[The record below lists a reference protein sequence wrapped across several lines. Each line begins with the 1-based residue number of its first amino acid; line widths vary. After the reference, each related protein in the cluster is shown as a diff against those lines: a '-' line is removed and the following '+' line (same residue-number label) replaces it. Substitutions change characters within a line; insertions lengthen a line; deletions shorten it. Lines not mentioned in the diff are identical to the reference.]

1 MDKKKLVITIR
12 NPYIFREYC
21 EFLLN
26 ELDSNFSILILVND
40 WKVPDSLRTLLDEF
54 SFHGNIQHRY
64 VPISRSRLGRMKNPF
79 KVLRLNEHDRYD
91 LQLADF
97 FNFSWS
103 KWATTNLLKPG
114 AKKLSFYGAATMLA
128 GLNTSK
134 EKQILLHRDFKAKI
148 RHITFLIKT
157 RGITSAGVI
166 TSIAVLDVSRS
177 MINRFFRK
185 PVFDVLDP
193 TCSSFHWTEHSFD
206 GYDEALFTQ
215 PEEVQLFTSINHGI
229 KANTVLMPGFQT
241 VEFCPT
247 SIFTQNNRLLLL
259 MSFDDS
265 VDLGKLNSARYAKY
279 ISDFCQEMQIGHI
292 SVRTHIGIG
301 SLNKRELKRILD
313 LTDFSYNFISSD
325 LPLHNFIS
333 QHVGAIGSPSSSLG
347 FLRDIGKGGYVYCI
361 DDETFASHPRV
372 ERLADVLFRK
382 DRIGVLSKYVTLI
395 KPSENSNIQ
404 FNVPRLS
411 DYLIAVANLT

>member
-1 MDKKKLVITIR
+1 LVITIR

-21 EFLLN
+21 ECLLN
-26 ELDSNFSILILVND
+26 ELHPNFSILILVND
-40 WKVPDSLRTLLDEF
+40 WKVPDSLRTLLAEF
-54 SFHGNIQHRY
+54 SSHGNIQHRY
-64 VPISRSRLGRMKNPF
+64 VPIRRSRLGRMKNPF
-79 KVLRLNEHDRYD
+79 KVLRLNENDRYD

-97 FNFSWS
+97 YNFSWS
-103 KWATTNLLKPG
+103 KWATANLLKPG

-128 GLNTSK
+128 GLNSSK
-134 EKQILLHRDFKAKI
+134 EEQFGVPRNFKGKL

-166 TSIAVLDVSRS
+166 TSITVLDVSRS
-177 MINRFFRK
+177 IINSFFRK
-185 PVFDVLDP
+185 PVFDVLDL

-241 VEFCPT
+241 VEFSRT
-247 SIFTQNNRLLLL
+247 SINAQNNQLLLL

-265 VDLGKLNSARYAKY
+265 VNLGELNRARYAKY
-279 ISDFCQEMQIGHI
+279 ISAFCQEMQIGHI

-301 SLNKRELKRILD
+301 SLSKRDLRRVLD
-313 LTDFSYNFISSD
+313 LTEISYNFISSD

-347 FLRDIGKGGYVYCI
+347 FLRDIGKGGYVFCI

-382 DRIGVLSKYVTLI
+382 DRIGVLSRDGTLI

-411 DYLIAVANLT
+411 DYLIGVANLS

>member
-1 MDKKKLVITIR
+1 MPRGT
-12 NPYIFREYC
+12 
-21 EFLLN
+21 
-26 ELDSNFSILILVND
+26 
-40 WKVPDSLRTLLDEF
+40 
-54 SFHGNIQHRY
+54 
-64 VPISRSRLGRMKNPF
+64 
-79 KVLRLNEHDRYD
+79 
-91 LQLADF
+91 
-97 FNFSWS
+97 
-103 KWATTNLLKPG
+103 
-114 AKKLSFYGAATMLA
+114 FY
-128 GLNTSK
+128 
-134 EKQILLHRDFKAKI
+134 ILL
-148 RHITFLIKT
+148 TF
-157 RGITSAGVI
+157 
-166 TSIAVLDVSRS
+166 
-177 MINRFFRK
+177 F
-185 PVFDVLDP
+185 
-193 TCSSFHWTEHSFD
+193 
-206 GYDEALFTQ
+206 
-215 PEEVQLFTSINHGI
+215 
-229 KANTVLMPGFQT
+229 
-241 VEFCPT
+241 
-247 SIFTQNNRLLLL
+247 
-259 MSFDDS
+259 
-265 VDLGKLNSARYAKY
+265 KY

-325 LPLHNFIS
+325 LPLHSFIS